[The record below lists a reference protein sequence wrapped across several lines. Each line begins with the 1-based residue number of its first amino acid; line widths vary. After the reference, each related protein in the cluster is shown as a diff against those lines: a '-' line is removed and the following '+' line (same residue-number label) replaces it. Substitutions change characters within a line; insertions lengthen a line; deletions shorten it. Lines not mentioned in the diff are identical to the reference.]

1 MISSTQIQG
10 KITELIVAN
19 EFLKLGY
26 VVSQPLI
33 DTRYDFIVDIKG
45 SLKTIQVKT
54 SHLNENKEYFEFNT
68 CNTHINTQGTTQ
80 KNYKNDNVDYFA
92 TIYNNKCYIIPVN
105 QCGVR
110 SQRLRLT
117 PAKNGQTKGITF
129 AKDYELEK
137 IFPNN

>member
-54 SHLNENKEYFEFNT
+54 YWLLL
-68 CNTHINTQGTTQ
+68 
-80 KNYKNDNVDYFA
+80 A
-92 TIYNNKCYIIPVN
+92 IYILYGIIH
-105 QCGVR
+105 
-110 SQRLRLT
+110 
-117 PAKNGQTKGITF
+117 TKDG
-129 AKDYELEK
+129 KLC
-137 IFPNN
+137 